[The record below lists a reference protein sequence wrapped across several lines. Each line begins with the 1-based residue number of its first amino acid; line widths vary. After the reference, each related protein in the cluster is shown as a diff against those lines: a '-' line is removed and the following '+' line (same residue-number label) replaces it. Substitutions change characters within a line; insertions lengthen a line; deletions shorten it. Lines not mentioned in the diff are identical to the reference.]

1 MPFIQG
7 KELEFNQ
14 EISKLTSL
22 DFDIGLDSIYFIKIT
37 ARANSRWQNLKQKG
51 RHSIENYAE
60 SDGLVWKNSNGF
72 VYGGI
77 AVEL

>member
-37 ARANSRWQNLKQKG
+37 ARANSRWQNLKQ
-51 RHSIENYAE
+51 
-60 SDGLVWKNSNGF
+60 
-72 VYGGI
+72 
-77 AVEL
+77 